1 MPRRSRPHEGPN
13 RRRQRLGS
21 ASFIAAARLDR
32 RSRPYPPR
40 SKCRGDVQ
48 PFEGVMRGDVV
59 EQYAGGA
66 AGRAAAIEA
75 GAARDAHQIVD
86 DAVHWAARLDR
97 LFADLADDCW
107 ARPVRTVGGGEHPV
121 ALLPYRR
128 WREVE
133 VHLADL
139 GLGFTSR
146 DWSPELIDRMLPNL
160 VTGLSARADSR
171 ELVAWLLGRGSPP
184 QLQPWG

>member
-1 MPRRSRPHEGPN
+1 MKDLIVGVNDSVARRSSLLPGWTVGHV
-13 RRRQRLGS
+13 LTHL
-21 ASFIAAARLDR
+21 ARNAEAMC
-32 RSRPYPPR
+32 SRI
-40 SKCRGDVQ
+40 
-48 PFEGVMRGDVV
+48 EGVMRGDVV

-66 AGRAAAIEA
+66 VGRAAAIEA

-97 LFADLADDCW
+97 LFADLSDDCW
-107 ARPVRTVGGGEHPV
+107 ARPVRTVGGGEHAV

-133 VHLADL
+133 VHMADL
-139 GLGFTSR
+139 DLGFTSR

-160 VTGLSARADSR
+160 VTGLSTRADPR
-171 ELVAWLLGRGSPP
+171 ELAAWLLGRGLPP

>member
-1 MPRRSRPHEGPN
+1 MKDLVVGLDDSVARRASLLPGWTVGHVLTHLARNAEAMCSR
-13 RRRQRLGS
+13 
-21 ASFIAAARLDR
+21 I
-32 RSRPYPPR
+32 
-40 SKCRGDVQ
+40 
-48 PFEGVMRGDVV
+48 EGVMRGDVV

-86 DAVHWAARLDR
+86 DAVRWAARLDR
-97 LFADLADDCW
+97 LFADVPDDCW
-107 ARPVRTVGGGEHPV
+107 ARPVRTVDGGEHAA

-139 GLGFTSR
+139 DLGFTSR
-146 DWSPELIDRMLPNL
+146 DWSPELVDRMLPDL
-160 VTGLSARADSR
+160 VAGLPARADPQ
-171 ELVAWLLGRGSPP
+171 ELAAWLLGRGSPP